1 MRTLVGIFR
10 SATTAEAVISQLRA
24 AGLSDDQLLL
34 LTPRSTSGLH
44 VGRLPVPHPHGACGT
59 TAGHVIGAISG
70 LAGGTL
76 IGATAILLMNGHGP
90 IVTIGAL
97 ALASLTGAVI
107 GAVAG
112 DALQTAYASP
122 LSYEDL
128 FVYED
133 ALRHGGNVL
142 IVAPSN
148 AAKAETVQHVFKELG
163 AEAVEG
169 AREQWWHRLR
179 ENEAAA
185 RGIPHDG
192 FTATEVE
199 YLRGFDAALDP
210 RMQGVSYA
218 EAMTFLH
225 EQERAVYQEEP
236 FRRGYE
242 RGQTYKRLRLDKE
255 QQESAEPISP
265 VLH

>member
-1 MRTLVGIFR
+1 MLIGIFR
-10 SATTAEAVISQLRA
+10 AATTAEAAISQLRS

-34 LTPRSTSGLH
+34 LTPKSISGLH
-44 VGRLPVPHPHGACGT
+44 VGRLPVPHPHGASGI
-59 TAGHVIGAISG
+59 TAGHVVGAISG
-70 LAGGTL
+70 FAGGTL
-76 IGATAILLMNGHGP
+76 TGAIAIWLMHGHGP
-90 IVTIGAL
+90 VVTIATI
-97 ALASLTGAVI
+97 ALASLTGAML
-107 GAVAG
+107 GAVVG
-112 DALQTAYASP
+112 DALQKIFAPP

-133 ALRHGGNVL
+133 ALRHGGAIL
-142 IVAPSN
+142 IATPSN
-148 AAKAETVQHVFKELG
+148 DAKAETVQHVFKDLG
-163 AEAVEG
+163 AEGIED

-199 YLRGFDAALDP
+199 YLRGFEAALNP
-210 RMQGVSYA
+210 RMQRLSYT

-225 EQERAVYQEEP
+225 EEERAVYQEEP

-242 RGQTYKRLRLDKE
+242 RGQAYRRELLSQGQR
-255 QQESAEPISP
+255 ESTTPMTP
-265 VLH
+265 VVH